1 MYISKTLTDQ
11 LYIFQYP
18 NKKTGFNI
26 DTAEVVKSC
35 IKPLNQDVKI
45 DFALNTASS
54 HYDAFK
60 GEQFAI
66 AADGQVSSF
75 NLNRMMKI
83 NRLAITPET
92 QPNRSTIIS
101 QRNNGPAIVHQYET
115 NGKHKQ
121 IRARYTAQRRQS

>member
-1 MYISKTLTDQ
+1 MYISKTLSDQ

-26 DTAEVVKSC
+26 DTSEVVKSC

-54 HYDAFK
+54 NYDAFK

-66 AADGQVSSF
+66 AADGQVGGYS
-75 NLNRMMKI
+75 I
-83 NRLAITPET
+83 
-92 QPNRSTIIS
+92 
-101 QRNNGPAIVHQYET
+101 
-115 NGKHKQ
+115 
-121 IRARYTAQRRQS
+121 